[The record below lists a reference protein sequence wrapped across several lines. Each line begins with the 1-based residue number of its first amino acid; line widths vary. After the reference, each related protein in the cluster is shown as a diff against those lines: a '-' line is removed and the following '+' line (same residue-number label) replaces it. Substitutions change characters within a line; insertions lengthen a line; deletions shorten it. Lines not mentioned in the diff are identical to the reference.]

1 MICFFP
7 LPNLFLTGL
16 LKTHPLEVRCS
27 CLFLNRMKSS
37 GKCLISSDKYAF
49 SSQTAAWLELMRQQM
64 TIPLGIRLPTHRGR
78 TVPMASVRNV
88 LFCLVLAAL
97 PLKAIPLSEV
107 QSVTHFSYQSS
118 DGSSSDPLHVTAL
131 SQELAADGHP

>member
-37 GKCLISSDKYAF
+37 EKCLISSDKYAF
-49 SSQTAAWLELMRQQM
+49 SSQTADWLELMRPQM
-64 TIPLGIRLPTHRGR
+64 KMPLGIRLHTHRGHA
-78 TVPMASVRNV
+78 VSMASVRSI
-88 LFCLVLAAL
+88 F
-97 PLKAIPLSEV
+97 IFEI
-107 QSVTHFSYQSS
+107 
-118 DGSSSDPLHVTAL
+118 
-131 SQELAADGHP
+131 